1 VSASCAGVRFR
12 SAGRIYYFDAAG
24 FEDLAVSERVVV
36 ETNRGLDLG
45 SVALAPGQ
53 VVDVAL
59 DGLKPILRRATDAEQ
74 TELARLRLRE
84 PEALQTARQRI
95 AEHELPIKAFLAE
108 YNFDG
113 SRLTIYFGSEERRV
127 DFRDLV
133 RDLARAL
140 RTRVI
145 LHQVG
150 PRDQAKLI
158 GGIDR
163 CGRELCCTSWMT
175 EFEPIS
181 IKMAKTQ
188 RLPLNPAEI
197 SGVCGKLLCC
207 LAFEDEQYRD
217 MSDGLPRVG
226 ARMTSAVGSGRV
238 VDVNVLARRIT
249 IQWETGGRVEGDADE
264 LAEQQARRT
273 QAFPDGAP

>member
-1 VSASCAGVRFR
+1 MSAPCAGVRFR
-12 SAGRIYYFDAAG
+12 SAGRIYYFDAGG
-24 FEDLAVSERVVV
+24 FEDLARGDRVVV

-59 DGLKPILRRATDAEQ
+59 EGLKPILRRATDVEMN
-74 TELARLRLRE
+74 ELERLRLRE

-95 AEHELPIKAFLAE
+95 SEHGLPIKAFLAE

-127 DFRDLV
+127 DFRELV

-158 GGIDR
+158 GGVDR

-207 LAFEDEQYRD
+207 LAFEDEQYREL
-217 MSDGLPRVG
+217 SDGLPRVG

-249 IQWETGGRVEGDADE
+249 IQWETGGRVEVAADE
-264 LAEQQARRT
+264 LAEQQARRAT
-273 QAFPDGAP
+273 AFPDGAP

>member
-249 IQWETGGRVEGDADE
+249 IQWETGGRVEVDADE